1 MEQQN
6 PTVEQLANRK
16 QVLRGEDSAP
26 IYYAN
31 YFGVLA
37 TKGDVR
43 LRVGQVEEASAETLA
58 VKVSADIYIAPEHFL
73 DLIALLVRKTR
84 DYPDLFPN
92 TEWVRISARLDEV
105 LMADAQAP
113 TE

>member
-6 PTVEQLANRK
+6 PLVNRQ
-16 QVLRGEDSAP
+16 QVFRGDDSAAM
-26 IYYAN
+26 YYAN
-31 YFGVLA
+31 YFGLLA

-43 LRVGQVEEASAETLA
+43 LRVGQVEEASAEKIS

-73 DLIALLVRKTR
+73 DLVTLMVKKTR
-84 DYPDLFPN
+84 EYPQLFPD
-92 TEWVRISARLDEV
+92 TQWAAIAEKLQE
-105 LMADAQAP
+105 LMVEHVEAP